1 MGSEELSERVA
12 RSAAEVLAEK
22 DYVAPLDVLVRMGWL
37 APARVQEW
45 RQGRVPCLERV
56 VQANLSKIS
65 DAMRLFRRW
74 AVDNGLHPSETA
86 YVARTRDRRRLQF
99 SVTGKA
105 EIELAYRT
113 HWVSPA
119 LSEAKRSRLAEAQ
132 SRPPELVV
140 VSAVGDF
147 TCPQC
152 SGSDDLLLMEGEG
165 PLCMDCADLGHLV
178 FLPRGDAALTRRAKK
193 ASGLS
198 AVVVRFSRARK
209 RYERQGILVEPE
221 ALEQAELECL
231 EDHDVRLRR
240 RVRDEQRRGG
250 EDRDLHARFAASIA
264 ELFPGCPPERAEAIA
279 AHAASRGSGRVGRSA
294 AGRALDPEAVTL
306 AVVASVRHRD
316 TRYDQLLMSGVER
329 AEARTQV
336 RSDVERLLAEWRSV
350 ASNAGG

>member
-1 MGSEELSERVA
+1 
-12 RSAAEVLAEK
+12 
-22 DYVAPLDVLVRMGWL
+22 
-37 APARVQEW
+37 
-45 RQGRVPCLERV
+45 
-56 VQANLSKIS
+56 
-65 DAMRLFRRW
+65 
-74 AVDNGLHPSETA
+74 
-86 YVARTRDRRRLQF
+86 
-99 SVTGKA
+99 
-105 EIELAYRT
+105 
-113 HWVSPA
+113 
-119 LSEAKRSRLAEAQ
+119 
-132 SRPPELVV
+132 
-140 VSAVGDF
+140 
-147 TCPQC
+147 
-152 SGSDDLLLMEGEG
+152 
-165 PLCMDCADLGHLV
+165 MDCADLGHLV

-336 RSDVERLLAEWRSV
+336 RSDVERLLAEWCSV